1 MEKGT
6 DVKNNFNTLKVKT
19 LGIEDKVIQAMK
31 REHFSVEALSRELN
45 ASGIKIT
52 AQSIRKYIKKT
63 RKAQQE
69 LIKKDTNRAYEVA
82 KITMDYEK
90 ELKSILD
97 EVKEVKNA
105 AKDKRDFMLY
115 DRLIGRLLQGIEL
128 IAKLTGDMGP
138 LGNVDIKFIYN
149 EINSDIESKMKKIKD
164 DVAETIT
171 IVDVD
176 AEIINEDKKLE
187 SDINE

>member
-6 DVKNNFNTLKVKT
+6 NVLKVKA
-19 LGIEDKVIQAMK
+19 LGIEDKVLHAMK
-31 REHFSVEALSRELN
+31 GEKFSVEELTRELN
-45 ASGIKIT
+45 GDGINIT

-69 LIKKDTNRAYEVA
+69 LLKKDTNRAYEVA

-90 ELKSILD
+90 ELKLILD
-97 EVKEVKNA
+97 EVKEVKNS
-105 AKDKRDFMLY
+105 AKDKHDFMLY

-149 EINSDIESKMKKIKD
+149 EINTDVESKMKQIKD
-164 DVAETIT
+164 DVRDNATI
-171 IVDVD
+171 IDVD
-176 AEIINEDKKLE
+176 AEIIEEDKKVRD
-187 SDINE
+187 DINE